1 MLCTAKEEDKIL
13 CVLKYTQQLNKAFKL
28 FLNARKRRVSWIWN
42 ICVYH
47 FQSMMMPQFE
57 NKTAVVYQIL
67 SPKTIYGVQ
76 KNMHLHLL
84 LL

>member
-1 MLCTAKEEDKIL
+1 MRARGERELNM
-13 CVLKYTQQLNKAFKL
+13 KYL
-28 FLNARKRRVSWIWN
+28 R
-42 ICVYH
+42 VYH

>member
-1 MLCTAKEEDKIL
+1 MRARGERELNM
-13 CVLKYTQQLNKAFKL
+13 KYL
-28 FLNARKRRVSWIWN
+28 RVPFSIN
-42 ICVYH
+42 DDAT
-47 FQSMMMPQFE
+47 QFE

-76 KNMHLHLL
+76 KYMHLHLL